1 METEPN
7 FESNLKQ
14 LERTVRALEGGE
26 LGLDAALEQYEGGI
40 RLLAGCHKM
49 LDEAGK
55 KVAILTAV
63 NEEGEPETA
72 PFDATA
78 TMETKTA
85 TGKKG
90 KKRAEETSVDGLPF

>member
-1 METEPN
+1 METELN
-7 FESNLKQ
+7 FEGSLKQ

-49 LDEAGK
+49 LEEAGK
-55 KVAILTAV
+55 KVAILVAV
-63 NEEGEPETA
+63 NEQGEPETA

-78 TMETKTA
+78 TMETA
-85 TGKKG
+85 PGKKG
-90 KKRAEETSVDGLPF
+90 KKRKEDEGVDGLPF